1 MSRNDCDDDC
11 IDPPKRGG
19 GISGFIRSLLS
30 GVPWSE
36 RAEVTETLN
45 LETPPLMRMRVD
57 NANGRTQVIGEDR
70 NDIEVEIH
78 KTARAESEE
87 GAQRLVEEI
96 QLLTREDAQG
106 VLELEVDIPGR
117 WNRQGRADL
126 TIRLPKEIWV
136 AVQAANG
143 RICLDGLRGKVRA
156 HSSNGPVRA
165 TNVIGDM
172 DLQAM
177 NAKVQTICTCGR
189 LLARSSNGKI
199 QVEEHRGG
207 VDASTTNGTVTCK
220 IDELGKEG
228 IILVTSNGRISL
240 DLPEDADGDLDVRVD
255 NGLIRTSR
263 ELSGESPERRGRL
276 KVTLGQGGI
285 PIRLR
290 ASNGTITVR

>member
-1 MSRNDCDDDC
+1 MSLDDCDC
-11 IDPPKRGG
+11 PPTRGR
-19 GISGFIRSLLS
+19 GIGGFIRSLLH

-36 RAEVTETLN
+36 RAEVTETLL
-45 LETPPLMRMRVD
+45 LETPSLMRMRVD

-70 NDIEVEIH
+70 TDIEIEIH

-96 QLLTREDAQG
+96 QLLHDEDAQG

-126 TIRLPKEIWV
+126 TIRVPREVWV
-136 AVQAANG
+136 AVHAANG
-143 RICLDGLRGKVRA
+143 RICLEGLRGKVRA

-165 TNVIGDM
+165 SDVVGEM
-172 DLQAM
+172 DLHAM
-177 NAKVQTICTCGR
+177 NAKVQTLCTCGL

-220 IDELGKEG
+220 IDELGKDG
-228 IILVTSNGRISL
+228 ITLVTSNGRISL
-240 DLPEDADGDLDVRVD
+240 DLPEDTDGDLDVRVD
-255 NGLIRTSR
+255 NGLIRSPR
-263 ELSGESPERRGRL
+263 ALSGDSPKRRGRL
-276 KVTLGQGGI
+276 KVTLGQGGT

>member
-1 MSRNDCDDDC
+1 MSHGDCDGGTT
-11 IDPPKRGG
+11 RGR
-19 GISGFIRSLLS
+19 GIGGFIRSLLS

-36 RAEVTETLN
+36 RAELTETLT
-45 LETPPLMRMRVD
+45 LPTPARMRMRVD

-70 NDIEVEIH
+70 DDIEIEII
-78 KTARAESEE
+78 KTARAESELE
-87 GAQRLVEEI
+87 AQKLVEEI
-96 QLLTREDAQG
+96 QLLTREDSQG

-117 WNRQGRADL
+117 WNRQGRVDL
-126 TIRLPKEIWV
+126 KILVPRKVWI

-143 RICLDGLRGKVRA
+143 RICLEGLRGKVRA

-165 TNVIGDM
+165 TDVIGDL

-177 NAKVQTICTCGR
+177 NAKVETSCTCGQ

-199 QVEEHRGG
+199 QVDDHRGG
-207 VDASTTNGTVTCK
+207 VDASTTNGTVTCR
-220 IDELGKEG
+220 IEELGKDG
-228 IILVTSNGRISL
+228 ITLVTSNGRITL
-240 DLPEDADGDLDVRVD
+240 DLPEGANGDLDVRVD

-263 ELSGESPERRGRL
+263 DLRGDGPERRGRL
-276 KVTLGQGGI
+276 KTTLGEGGC